1 MQANAG
7 TQRHVF
13 HGLNVDWN
21 QVRDWKNKALSRERL
36 AEIALSASTAGVLG
50 YIVWWAANAAGSYT
64 ILGLG

>member
-13 HGLNVDWN
+13 HGLNVDWSHL
-21 QVRDWKNKALSRERL
+21 RSWKNKALNRERW
-36 AEIALSASTAGVLG
+36 AEITLFASTAGVLG
-50 YIVWWAANAAGSYT
+50 YVVWWAANAAGSYT